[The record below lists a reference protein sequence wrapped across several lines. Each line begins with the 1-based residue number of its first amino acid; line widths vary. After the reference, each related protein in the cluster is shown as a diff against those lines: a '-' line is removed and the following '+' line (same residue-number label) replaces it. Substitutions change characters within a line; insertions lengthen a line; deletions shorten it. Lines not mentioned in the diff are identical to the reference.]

1 MRMNARRVRLRLH
14 PRRRNCARRSPDYPI
29 PLLYLH
35 HIKQEVAGANWE
47 TFEMIDGQQRID
59 AIFQFSE
66 NKFKLFDPVADE
78 AKAQFPSFIQA
89 QPCRWAG
96 RSFEQLEK
104 PEQLQFRNTKL
115 PVAMIESDST
125 DSRNEARDLFIRL
138 QAGMPLNAQE
148 KRDAWPG
155 EFTDDIL
162 QIGGK
167 PEIERYPGHG
177 FFNYVVRPS
186 KKNRGDC
193 RQLAAQM
200 LMLLMAQRE
209 SGGTR
214 LCGIDRQSI
223 DDFYDKHLSFNRQS
237 PESRRFQ
244 QILDILWRSF
254 DVGDRR
260 HKKMGGHEAI
270 HLMLLV
276 DSLLDADTPT
286 WTESLSRSTS
296 TVR

>member
-1 MRMNARRVRLRLH
+1 M
-14 PRRRNCARRSPDYPI
+14 
-29 PLLYLH
+29 
-35 HIKQEVAGANWE
+35 
-47 TFEMIDGQQRID
+47 
-59 AIFQFSE
+59 
-66 NKFKLFDPVADE
+66 
-78 AKAQFPSFIQA
+78 
-89 QPCRWAG
+89 
-96 RSFEQLEK
+96 
-104 PEQLQFRNTKL
+104 L
-115 PVAMIESDST
+115 PVVMIETDDSA

-155 EFTDDIL
+155 DFTDFIL
-162 QIGGK
+162 EIGGK

-177 FFNYVVRPS
+177 FFNDVVRPS

-209 SGGTR
+209 SGGTQ

-223 DDFYDKHLSFNRQS
+223 DDFYYKHLNFDRQS
-237 PESRRFQ
+237 ADSRRFQ
-244 QILDILWRSF
+244 QILDILWHSF

-260 HKKMGGHEAI
+260 RKKMAGHEAI

-276 DSLLDADTPT
+276 DSLLEADPPT
-286 WTESLSRSTS
+286 WTVRLSSSLHSYRASVAADRNARSGEYWFHYGQLTQTGS
-296 TVR
+296 HTAETILHRHQFFSEKMLGLLTLQKNAV